1 MTGKNQITVP
11 AEIVARAG
19 LKPGTRLDW
28 RPTERK
34 NVLEVRI
41 LPDAASLAGALR
53 GRGKASQRKSGS
65 AVARLVRE
73 REGED
78 RGRAAR

>member
-11 AEIVARAG
+11 AEIVSKAG
-19 LKPGTRLDW
+19 LKPGTRMDW

-34 NVLEVRI
+34 NILEVRI
-41 LPDAASLAGALR
+41 LPDAGSLAEALR
-53 GRGKASQRKSGS
+53 GRGKAAGRKGGS

-78 RGRAAR
+78 RGAGTR

>member
-1 MTGKNQITVP
+1 M
-11 AEIVARAG
+11 
-19 LKPGTRLDW
+19 RLDW
-28 RPTERK
+28 RPTDRK

-41 LPDAASLAGALR
+41 LPDAGSLAEALR
-53 GRGKASQRKSGS
+53 GRGKALHRKGGS

-78 RGRAAR
+78 WSRGSG